1 MKKKTLYK
9 IITTITLLVPLP
21 LYLFLSATLFNISAD
36 VTYKGVDSAD
46 LIVTDTYI
54 YTDSEDVLYEGVF
67 AYEDNEYVFYYD
79 IDSIVRVD
87 DGYFSVE
94 DGALVDIKE
103 LAVREEMGYKL
114 PMAFFISAVGVGIVF
129 LVVSGKMQWYK
140 DYPRISALVA
150 LVTGTLV
157 LLVIDTIV
165 SNLFGVFLIAS
176 ISWAL
181 YCLEYWINNN
191 FITEEEGKKAE
202 SDLVNS
208 LKDALGGNNTLGGNK

>member
-9 IITTITLLVPLP
+9 VITILTLAVPLP
-21 LYLFLSATLFNISAD
+21 LYLFLSATLFNINAD
-36 VTYKGVDSAD
+36 VTYKNVDSAN

-54 YTDSEDVLYEGVF
+54 YTNEENALYEGVF
-67 AYEDNEYVFYYD
+67 AYEDNRYVFYYESDD
-79 IDSIVRVD
+79 IIKVD
-87 DGYFSVE
+87 DGYYSVE
-94 DGALVDIKE
+94 EGALVDIKE
-103 LAVREEMGYKL
+103 LAVRQEMGYKL

-140 DYPRISALVA
+140 NYPRISALVA

-165 SNLFGVFLIAS
+165 SNLFGVFLIAT

-181 YCLEYWINNN
+181 YCLEYWVNEN
-191 FITEEEGKKAE
+191 FITEEESKKVE
-202 SDLVNS
+202 SDLMKS
-208 LKDALGGNNTLGGNK
+208 LKDALGGK

>member
-9 IITTITLLVPLP
+9 VITILTLAVPLP
-21 LYLFLSATLFNISAD
+21 LYLFLSATLFNINAD
-36 VTYKGVDSAD
+36 VTYKNVDSAD

-54 YTDSEDVLYEGVF
+54 YTNEENAVYQGVF
-67 AYEDNEYVFYYD
+67 AYEDNRYVFYYESDD
-79 IDSIVRVD
+79 IIKVD
-87 DGYFSVE
+87 DGYYSVE
-94 DGALVDIKE
+94 EGALVDIKE
-103 LAVREEMGYKL
+103 LAVRQEMGYKL

-140 DYPRISALVA
+140 NYPRISALVA

-165 SNLFGVFLIAS
+165 SNLFSVFLVAT

-181 YCLEYWINNN
+181 YCLEYWVNEN
-191 FITEEEGKKAE
+191 FITEEESKKVE
-202 SDLVNS
+202 SDLMKS
-208 LKDALGGNNTLGGNK
+208 LKDALGGK

>member
-114 PMAFFISAVGVGIVF
+114 PMAFFISAVGVGIVL